1 MAEKKDGQ
9 GSTYSVIQDLGDLS
23 KPTKKGEQKRV
34 SICDYKGELRLDIR
48 RWSTGGTMLKGISL
62 SMRTRCADC
71 GTFSTTLT
79 SAICN
84 KKKSVPALPTPERK
98 ADTLNRTTPHDR
110 IGSTLPFYYNK
121 TC

>member
-48 RWSTGGTMLKGISL
+48 RWGTGGTMLNGISL
-62 SMRTRCADC
+62 DEDEVRRLRYILDNIDF
-71 GTFSTTLT
+71 GNL
-79 SAICN
+79 
-84 KKKSVPALPTPERK
+84 
-98 ADTLNRTTPHDR
+98 
-110 IGSTLPFYYNK
+110 
-121 TC
+121 

>member
-48 RWSTGGTMLKGISL
+48 RWGTGSTMLKGISL
-62 SMRTRCADC
+62 NEDEVRRLRYILDNIDF
-71 GTFSTTLT
+71 GNL
-79 SAICN
+79 
-84 KKKSVPALPTPERK
+84 
-98 ADTLNRTTPHDR
+98 
-110 IGSTLPFYYNK
+110 
-121 TC
+121 

>member
-48 RWSTGGTMLKGISL
+48 RWGTGGTMLKGISL
-62 SMRTRCADC
+62 DEDEVRRLRYILDNSDF
-71 GTFSTTLT
+71 GNL
-79 SAICN
+79 
-84 KKKSVPALPTPERK
+84 
-98 ADTLNRTTPHDR
+98 
-110 IGSTLPFYYNK
+110 
-121 TC
+121 

>member
-48 RWSTGGTMLKGISL
+48 RWGTGGTMLKGISL
-62 SMRTRCADC
+62 DEDEVRRLRYILD
-71 GTFSTTLT
+71 GIDFGNL
-79 SAICN
+79 
-84 KKKSVPALPTPERK
+84 E
-98 ADTLNRTTPHDR
+98 
-110 IGSTLPFYYNK
+110 
-121 TC
+121 

>member
-62 SMRTRCADC
+62 DEDEVRRLRYILD
-71 GTFSTTLT
+71 GIDFGNL
-79 SAICN
+79 
-84 KKKSVPALPTPERK
+84 E
-98 ADTLNRTTPHDR
+98 
-110 IGSTLPFYYNK
+110 
-121 TC
+121 

>member
-48 RWSTGGTMLKGISL
+48 RWGTGGTMLKGISL
-62 SMRTRCADC
+62 DEDEVSRLRYILDNIDF
-71 GTFSTTLT
+71 GNL
-79 SAICN
+79 
-84 KKKSVPALPTPERK
+84 
-98 ADTLNRTTPHDR
+98 
-110 IGSTLPFYYNK
+110 
-121 TC
+121 

>member
-48 RWSTGGTMLKGISL
+48 RWGTGGTMLKGISL
-62 SMRTRCADC
+62 DEDEVRRLRYILDNIDF
-71 GTFSTTLT
+71 GNL
-79 SAICN
+79 
-84 KKKSVPALPTPERK
+84 
-98 ADTLNRTTPHDR
+98 
-110 IGSTLPFYYNK
+110 
-121 TC
+121 

>member
-48 RWSTGGTMLKGISL
+48 RWSTDGTMLKGISL
-62 SMRTRCADC
+62 DEDEVRRLRYILDNIDF
-71 GTFSTTLT
+71 GNL
-79 SAICN
+79 
-84 KKKSVPALPTPERK
+84 
-98 ADTLNRTTPHDR
+98 
-110 IGSTLPFYYNK
+110 
-121 TC
+121 

>member
-48 RWSTGGTMLKGISL
+48 RCGTGGTMLKGISL
-62 SMRTRCADC
+62 DEDEVRRLRYILDNIDF
-71 GTFSTTLT
+71 GNL
-79 SAICN
+79 
-84 KKKSVPALPTPERK
+84 
-98 ADTLNRTTPHDR
+98 
-110 IGSTLPFYYNK
+110 
-121 TC
+121 

>member
-48 RWSTGGTMLKGISL
+48 RWGTGGTMLKGISL
-62 SMRTRCADC
+62 NEDEVRRLRYILDNID
-71 GTFSTTLT
+71 FDNL
-79 SAICN
+79 
-84 KKKSVPALPTPERK
+84 
-98 ADTLNRTTPHDR
+98 
-110 IGSTLPFYYNK
+110 
-121 TC
+121 